1 MLNDKIVQIIIS
13 NLKEYVSESNVKFI
27 PSNNILKYVIEFK
40 GYYIE
45 ICYFFIDDFYRIKIE
60 NKKNNI
66 LNSVI
71 FLTKSKQF
79 HKEIKRRIRKNNL
92 KNTFPNHIIEFTYMI
107 IEQMIETNSLDDFQL
122 KYLPS
127 LKFDGLFL

>member
-1 MLNDKIVQIIIS
+1 M
-13 NLKEYVSESNVKFI
+13 SESNVKFI

-127 LKFDGLFL
+127 MKFDGLFL

>member
-66 LNSVI
+66 LNSVS

>member
-1 MLNDKIVQIIIS
+1 MVNDKIVQIINS
-13 NLKEYVSESNVKFI
+13 NLKEYVNESNVKFI

-45 ICYFFIDDFYRIKIE
+45 ICYFFIDDFYRVKIE
-60 NKKNNI
+60 NRKNNI
-66 LNSVI
+66 LNSVS

-79 HKEIKRRIRKNNL
+79 HKEIKRRIRKNKL
-92 KNTFPNHIIEFTYMI
+92 KNMFTNHIIELTYMI
-107 IEQMIETNSLDDFQL
+107 SEQLMKTNNLDDFQL
-122 KYLPS
+122 KYLPN

>member
-1 MLNDKIVQIIIS
+1 MVNDKIVQIINS
-13 NLKEYVSESNVKFI
+13 NLKEYVNESNVKFI

-45 ICYFFIDDFYRIKIE
+45 ICYFFIDDFYRVKIE
-60 NKKNNI
+60 NRKNNI
-66 LNSVI
+66 LNSVS

-79 HKEIKRRIRKNNL
+79 HKEIKRRIRKNKL
-92 KNTFPNHIIEFTYMI
+92 KNMFTNHIIELTYMI
-107 IEQMIETNSLDDFQL
+107 SEQLMETNNLDDFQL
-122 KYLPS
+122 KYLPN